1 MCRRMFTK
9 TREMRR
15 TSQEEEEVR
24 FDDVE
29 HVFVP
34 FDHGSVLNRHRKLRH
49 LGERFGDARSY
60 WAFVCADFFHSPED
74 VLVGE

>member
-1 MCRRMFTK
+1 LCRRMFTE
-9 TREMRR
+9 TREMRG
-15 TSQEEEEVR
+15 TPQEEEKVR
-24 FDDVE
+24 LDDVE

-34 FDHGSVLNRHRKLRH
+34 FNHESVLNRQRKLRH
-49 LGERFGDARSY
+49 LGERFGNARSY